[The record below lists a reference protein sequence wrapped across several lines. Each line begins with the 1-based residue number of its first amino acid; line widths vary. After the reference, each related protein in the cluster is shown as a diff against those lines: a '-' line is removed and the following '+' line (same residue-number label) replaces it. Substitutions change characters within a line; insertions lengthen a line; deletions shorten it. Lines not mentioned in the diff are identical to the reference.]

1 MNVTRPLFALMAGIM
16 LGVAATVTTNVV
28 ADRSGASGG
37 SIDLPLEHLRA
48 FSEVF
53 SRIRSDYVEEV
64 SAGDLIEDAIRGML
78 AGLDPYSSYLKP
90 DEFEELQSGTRGE
103 FGGLGLEV
111 GREDGFVKVI
121 APIDDTPAERAGLQP
136 GDLIIRVDGEST
148 KGMELNEAV
157 RRMRGEPG
165 TTIELTVVR
174 EGQDAPFSVSLE
186 RDVIRVVSVRARML
200 EDGFGYV
207 RISQFQSRTGPQLLD
222 ALEELSAKGEQ
233 PLKGL
238 VLDLRNN
245 PGGVLQAAVAVSDAF
260 LREGTIVYTEGPR
273 ERAHMDFDATA
284 NDALAGAPI
293 VVLVN
298 GGSASASE
306 IVAGAL
312 QDHRRAVLMGA
323 PTFGKGSV
331 QSVLPLNSGSAVKLT
346 TAKYFTPSGR
356 SIEADG
362 IAPDVAIDE
371 ALRVARDEDAGR
383 EGREP
388 DEQPQEGVERE
399 RDEDA
404 VERRR
409 EIARDDYAIYE
420 ALNLLKGLNILQSQA
435 EGR

>member
-1 MNVTRPLFALMAGIM
+1 MNFRTPLFALVAGIM
-16 LGVAATVTTNVV
+16 IGVAATVTTHVV
-28 ADRSGASGG
+28 ADRSGA

-53 SRIRSDYVEEV
+53 SRIRSDYVDET
-64 SAGDLIEDAIRGML
+64 SAGDLIEDAIRGMMT
-78 AGLDPYSSYLKP
+78 GLDPYSSYLKP
-90 DEFEELQSGTRGE
+90 DEFKELQSGTRGE

-165 TTIELTVVR
+165 TKIELTVVR
-174 EGQDAPFSVSLE
+174 EGQDAPFGVSLK
-186 RDVIRVVSVRARML
+186 RDVIRVTSVRARML

-222 ALEELSAKGEQ
+222 ALEELSAKDEQ

-245 PGGVLQAAVAVSDAF
+245 PGGVLQSAVAVSDAF
-260 LREGTIVYTEGPR
+260 LREGTIVSTEGPR
-273 ERAHMDFDATA
+273 DRAHMDFEATA
-284 NDALAGAPI
+284 SDALAGAPI

-331 QSVLPLNSGSAVKLT
+331 QSVLPLNSGLVAKLT

-362 IAPDVAIDE
+362 IVPDVVLDE
-371 ALRVARDEDAGR
+371 GLRVARDEDAERHGR
-383 EGREP
+383 EL
-388 DEQPQEGVERE
+388 DEQAQEGVERE

-404 VERRR
+404 LEHRG
-409 EIARDDYAIYE
+409 EIARDDYAIFE
-420 ALNLLKGLNILQSQA
+420 ALNLLKGLNILQGQA